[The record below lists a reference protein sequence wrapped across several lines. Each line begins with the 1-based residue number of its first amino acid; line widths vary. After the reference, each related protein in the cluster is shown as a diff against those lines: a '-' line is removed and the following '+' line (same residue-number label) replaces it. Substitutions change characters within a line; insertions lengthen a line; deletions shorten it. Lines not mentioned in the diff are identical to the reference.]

1 VVEPSEAWLG
11 VAALAVGS
19 IALAILY
26 KRGVHD
32 TANFK
37 IIPSNLFL
45 SSTGAEGRS
54 RGGVVVE

>member
-1 VVEPSEAWLG
+1 LG